1 MWPDMKIVHGR
12 ARHPQSQGSTERANS
27 DIKKMIA
34 TWMRENRSLKW
45 SIGCKFVQL
54 QKNHTY
60 HSANKKSPYETC
72 FGIETPMGLKA
83 TRVELWKDM
92 KSAKDLFRI
101 CGVPYDDLEDD
112 QKILDFDDDDED
124 ENVDDVFEF
133 DKQSVQSEPEPEP
146 TLNDENREALLK
158 KHVENLMGVRAST
171 IINQRAQADRM
182 LKRSAKYQCEVEI
195 GAFVIVPIPDVDRSA
210 AAAPN
215 LICRVID
222 FDEEKNIYELASQA
236 GVLNVMFSRNGFD
249 KLNSKDL
256 NVEVRTDV
264 AVSVREAANAVDIA
278 GGQGMAKCNCNGQC
292 ANGRC
297 SCKKAKLLCNS
308 RCHSSNQNCKNK

>member
-1 MWPDMKIVHGR
+1 
-12 ARHPQSQGSTERANS
+12 
-27 DIKKMIA
+27 
-34 TWMRENRSLKW
+34 
-45 SIGCKFVQL
+45 
-54 QKNHTY
+54 
-60 HSANKKSPYETC
+60 
-72 FGIETPMGLKA
+72 
-83 TRVELWKDM
+83 M

-101 CGVPYDDLEDD
+101 CGIDYDDLEDV
-112 QKILDFDDDDED
+112 QKVLDYDDDDED
-124 ENVDDVFEF
+124 ENVDDCFEF
-133 DKQSVQSEPEPEP
+133 DQESVQSEPELEPEP
-146 TLNDENREALLK
+146 TVIDENREAMLK

-182 LKRSAKYQCEVEI
+182 LQRSAKYQCEVEI

-210 AAAPN
+210 PAAPN
-215 LICRVID
+215 LICRVLD

-278 GGQGMAKCNCNGQC
+278 GSQGMAKYNCNGQC

-308 RCHSSNQNCKNK
+308 RCHASNQNCKNK